1 MIILGNF
8 NGYSQLWDPLQ
19 SPGSH
24 GDKILDCILDNDF
37 QILND
42 GSATRTSRITAT
54 ISVLISLSVAAIS
67 QQRHLKTSRAYW

>member
-8 NGYSQLWDPLQ
+8 NGYSQLWDTLQ

-67 QQRHLKTSRAYW
+67 QQRHLKTSRAY